1 VTVSNRLSEV
11 RARIEAAARA
21 AGRAPDAVELVVV
34 TKAATVRQTQDAWN
48 AGARDFGENRAQ
60 DLVSK
65 AEAWGHDAARE
76 ESGEKPR
83 WHFIGR
89 LQRNKV
95 KAVAPY
101 VSLWQSVD
109 REELAVEISRKAR
122 ETNVLVQV
130 SLAGE
135 EQKGGCL
142 PHELDRLVDRCR
154 ETGCSV
160 RGLMTIPPAAGD
172 PRPVFARLRA
182 LADTAGLPVC
192 SMGMSGDFEAAI
204 AEGSTMVRVGS
215 AIFAQ

>member
-1 VTVSNRLSEV
+1 VSVVERLDEV
-11 RARIEAAARA
+11 RARIASAARA
-21 AGRAPDAVELVVV
+21 AGQDADAVELVVV
-34 TKAATVRQTQDAWN
+34 TKSAAMPQIRAAWD

-60 DLVSK
+60 DLVPK
-65 AEAWGHDAARE
+65 AEAFVD
-76 ESGEKPR
+76 EKPR

-109 REELAVEISRKAR
+109 REELAIEIARKSRVPD
-122 ETNVLVQV
+122 VLVQV

-135 EQKGGCL
+135 EQKGGCP
-142 PHELDRLVDRCR
+142 PHELDRLIDATRAA
-154 ETGCSV
+154 GCSV
-160 RGLMTIPPAAGD
+160 QGLMTVPPASGD

-182 LADTAGLPVC
+182 LTDTAGLPVC

-215 AIFAQ
+215 AIFAKS

>member
-1 VTVSNRLSEV
+1 VSVSDRLDEV
-11 RARIEAAARA
+11 RARIASAASA
-21 AGRAPDAVELVVV
+21 ASRSADAVDLVVV
-34 TKAATVRQTQDAWN
+34 TKSASVDQTRAAWN

-60 DLVSK
+60 DLVPK
-65 AEAWGHDAARE
+65 AQALVD
-76 ESGEKPR
+76 EKPR

-95 KAVAPY
+95 KAVAPF

-109 REELAVEISRKAR
+109 REELAVEIARKSRV
-122 ETNVLVQV
+122 TDVLVQV

-135 EQKGGCL
+135 EQKGGCP
-142 PHELDRLVDRCR
+142 PHELDRLIDGCR
-154 ETGCSV
+154 AAGCTV
-160 RGLMTIPPAAGD
+160 QGLMTIPPAKGD

-182 LADTAGLPVC
+182 LTDTAGLPVC

-215 AIFAQ
+215 AIFAG